1 MASNLR
7 ELRERRNSVATT
19 QKITRAMELI
29 ASSRIVRAQR
39 NVRSATP
46 YSQELTR
53 ALSAVIAHTREDHP
67 LTRATQDPK
76 RSAVLLITSDRGL
89 AGSYSSNVLKAG
101 EGLIASLEGQE
112 VDVYLC
118 GRKAVQYFDFRKRGY
133 TKVWDGFSDSPS
145 YDDARKISDELIRS
159 FLEPTEEG
167 GVDQIHIVYTHFESM
182 LTQKVR
188 VLRLLPMEIIDAED
202 DTSDGGQAD
211 AEPAG
216 SSRPPADSSQPDD
229 TSEVF
234 HEYPFEPHPATVLD
248 QLLPLYVANRVHFAL
263 LQAAASELAS
273 RQQAM
278 KSATDNAE
286 QLIDTLGRQ
295 ANQARQAA
303 ITQEIT
309 EIVGGAAALAEST
322 SQE

>member
-101 EGLIASLEGQE
+101 EGLLASLEGQE

-188 VLRLLPMEIIDAED
+188 VLRLLPMEIIDAAD
-202 DTSDGGQAD
+202 DASEAD
-211 AEPAG
+211 
-216 SSRPPADSSQPDD
+216 PADSSQPDD
-229 TSEVF
+229 TSDVF
-234 HEYPFEPHPATVLD
+234 HEYHFEPHPATVLD

>member
-101 EGLIASLEGQE
+101 EGLLASLEGQE

-145 YDDARKISDELIRS
+145 YGDARKISDELIGS

-188 VLRLLPMEIIDAED
+188 VLRLLPMEIIDAADDASDGEQPADSPQTD
-202 DTSDGGQAD
+202 DTSD
-211 AEPAG
+211 
-216 SSRPPADSSQPDD
+216 
-229 TSEVF
+229 VF
-234 HEYPFEPHPATVLD
+234 HEYHFEPHPATVLD

-286 QLIDTLGRQ
+286 KLIDTLGRQ

>member
-188 VLRLLPMEIIDAED
+188 VLRLLPMEIIDAAD
-202 DTSDGGQAD
+202 DASEAD
-211 AEPAG
+211 
-216 SSRPPADSSQPDD
+216 PADSSQPDD
-229 TSEVF
+229 TSDVF
-234 HEYPFEPHPATVLD
+234 HEYHFEPHPATVLD

-309 EIVGGAAALAEST
+309 EILGGAAALAEST

>member
-53 ALSAVIAHTREDHP
+53 ALSAVIAHTHEDHP

-101 EGLIASLEGQE
+101 EGLLASLEGQE

-188 VLRLLPMEIIDAED
+188 VLRLLPMEIIDAAD
-202 DTSDGGQAD
+202 DASEAD
-211 AEPAG
+211 
-216 SSRPPADSSQPDD
+216 PADSSQPDD
-229 TSEVF
+229 TSDVF
-234 HEYPFEPHPATVLD
+234 HEYHFEPHPATVLD

-309 EIVGGAAALAEST
+309 EIVGGADALAEST

>member
-53 ALSAVIAHTREDHP
+53 ALSAVIAHTHEDHP

-188 VLRLLPMEIIDAED
+188 VLRLLPMEIVDAADDASDAE
-202 DTSDGGQAD
+202 
-211 AEPAG
+211 
-216 SSRPPADSSQPDD
+216 PADSSQPPADTPQTDD
-229 TSEVF
+229 TSDVF
-234 HEYPFEPHPATVLD
+234 HEYHFEPHPATVLD

>member
-188 VLRLLPMEIIDAED
+188 VLRLLPMEIIDAAD
-202 DTSDGGQAD
+202 DASEAD
-211 AEPAG
+211 
-216 SSRPPADSSQPDD
+216 PADSSQPDD
-229 TSEVF
+229 TSDVF
-234 HEYPFEPHPATVLD
+234 HEYHFEPHPATVLD

>member
-101 EGLIASLEGQE
+101 EGLLASLEGQE

-145 YDDARKISDELIRS
+145 YGDARKISDELIGS
-159 FLEPTEEG
+159 FLEPTKEG

-188 VLRLLPMEIIDAED
+188 VLRLLPMEIIDAADDASDGEQPADSPQTD
-202 DTSDGGQAD
+202 DTSD
-211 AEPAG
+211 
-216 SSRPPADSSQPDD
+216 
-229 TSEVF
+229 VF
-234 HEYPFEPHPATVLD
+234 HEYHFEPHPATVLD

>member
-53 ALSAVIAHTREDHP
+53 ALSAVIAHTHEDHP

-202 DTSDGGQAD
+202 DASDAD
-211 AEPAG
+211 
-216 SSRPPADSSQPDD
+216 PADSSQPDD
-229 TSEVF
+229 TSDVF
-234 HEYPFEPHPATVLD
+234 HEYHFEPHPATVLD

>member
-159 FLEPTEEG
+159 FLELTEEG

-188 VLRLLPMEIIDAED
+188 VLRLLPMEIIDAAD
-202 DTSDGGQAD
+202 DASDAD
-211 AEPAG
+211 
-216 SSRPPADSSQPDD
+216 PADSSQPDD
-229 TSEVF
+229 TSDVF
-234 HEYPFEPHPATVLD
+234 HEYHFEPHPATVLD

>member
-53 ALSAVIAHTREDHP
+53 ALSAVIAHTHEDHP

-101 EGLIASLEGQE
+101 EGLLASLEGQE

-188 VLRLLPMEIIDAED
+188 VLRLLPMEIIDAAD
-202 DTSDGGQAD
+202 DASEAD
-211 AEPAG
+211 
-216 SSRPPADSSQPDD
+216 PADSSQPDD
-229 TSEVF
+229 TSDVF
-234 HEYPFEPHPATVLD
+234 HEYHLEPHPATVLD

>member
-145 YDDARKISDELIRS
+145 YDDARKISDELIGS

-188 VLRLLPMEIIDAED
+188 VLRLLPMEIIDAAD
-202 DTSDGGQAD
+202 DASEAD
-211 AEPAG
+211 
-216 SSRPPADSSQPDD
+216 PADSSQPDD
-229 TSEVF
+229 TSDVF
-234 HEYPFEPHPATVLD
+234 HEYHFEPHPATVLD

>member
-118 GRKAVQYFDFRKRGY
+118 GRNAVQYFDFRKRGY

-188 VLRLLPMEIIDAED
+188 VLRLLPMEIIDAAD
-202 DTSDGGQAD
+202 DASDAD
-211 AEPAG
+211 
-216 SSRPPADSSQPDD
+216 PADSSQPDD
-229 TSEVF
+229 TSDVF
-234 HEYPFEPHPATVLD
+234 HEYHFEPHPATVLD